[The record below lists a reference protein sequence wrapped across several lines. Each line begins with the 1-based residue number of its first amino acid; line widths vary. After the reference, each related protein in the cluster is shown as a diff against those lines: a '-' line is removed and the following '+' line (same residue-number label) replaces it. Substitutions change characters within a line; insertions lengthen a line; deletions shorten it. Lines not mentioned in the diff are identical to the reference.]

1 MGNTRVRPAIYN
13 AATGTYTT
21 PPALNTTALKSK
33 HLANIPAAASAIA
46 TPPADIDMLD
56 EDPEADVTAQPKP
69 TLDEDRTF
77 SVRKWVLVPAAEAD
91 KRPEPKY
98 LADPRPGLKNL
109 RGYGQTAN
117 VDPTTAKASTNGAAL
132 GAVTNAAG
140 KEISST
146 GLELS
151 TLGKIGMETSASA
164 PIADP
169 PRRRGPPPPPKRK
182 KKGGLGRRKKVLVD
196 PAFGDQPGQNI
207 TGADGTADESGTG
220 SGVDRI
226 KAEDAETGDKGGG
239 EEEEDDDEDEE
250 DGSETDE
257 GDEGSEDGE
266 IDEGDIMMTAD
277 VAEEG
282 KEPDNHAAQL
292 ATGIAGARRERL
304 HLVEASEPVT
314 LPMSEASPAE
324 PDLPSAMPKVEDVE
338 ESMPPVPPKAASVVE
353 AATLPTPA
361 PAVEETTMLPET
373 NTPTAPIKK
382 PKVEEADEVD
392 LLGSLDRAVEGM
404 QGANVDARDTAEEKP
419 TG

>member
-1 MGNTRVRPAIYN
+1 MGNTHVRPAVYN
-13 AATGTYTT
+13 AATGTYTA

-33 HLANIPAAASAIA
+33 HLANIPAAASVIA

-77 SVRKWVLVPAAEAD
+77 TVRKWVLVPAAEAD

-117 VDPTTAKASTNGAAL
+117 VDPTTAKVSTNGAAL

-140 KEISST
+140 EEISST
-146 GLELS
+146 GLELT
-151 TLGKIGMETSASA
+151 TLGKIGMGTSASA
-164 PIADP
+164 PIAEP

-196 PAFGDQPGQNI
+196 PAFGDQPGQNR
-207 TGADGTADESGTG
+207 TGADGTADEGRAG
-220 SGVDRI
+220 SGVDGI

-239 EEEEDDDEDEE
+239 EEEE

-266 IDEGDIMMTAD
+266 IDEGDVIMTTD

-282 KEPDNHAAQL
+282 KEPENHAAQP
-292 ATGIAGARRERL
+292 ATGIAGTRREGL
-304 HLVEASEPVT
+304 LLVEASEPVT

-324 PDLPSAMPKVEDVE
+324 PDSPSAMPKVEDVE
-338 ESMPPVPPKAASVVE
+338 ESMPPVPPEAVSVVE
-353 AATLPTPA
+353 ATTLPTPA
-361 PAVEETTMLPET
+361 PAVEETTVLPET
-373 NTPTAPIKK
+373 NTPTTPVGK
-382 PKVEEADEVD
+382 PKVEAAAEVG

-404 QGANVDARDTAEEKP
+404 QGANADAIDTAEEKP